1 MDDITMLILAGLVLA
16 IMIGC
21 IISIVLACRMEMAKG
36 DENASSQKAKT
47 KGKKTPELSNTS
59 ASPSFGA
66 KKSTDKR
73 LSLTQIQKGLMQ
85 YEQTLKEMSGT
96 KLGRISVS
104 LLQAVITNRKIVDD
118 ILQREKYDRVWKDK
132 LIRQIIEEEET
143 EVFLQIEKAGSLI
156 ELGLEKK
163 LDLQDFVKCYGSQ
176 VARATTKII
185 ESNNSLQR
193 VIDV

>member
-1 MDDITMLILAGLVLA
+1 MDDITMLILAGLTLA

-21 IISIVLACRMEMAKG
+21 IISIVLACRLEMAKG

-47 KGKKTPELSNTS
+47 KGKKTPELSSTS
-59 ASPSFGA
+59 ASPSFG

-73 LSLTQIQKGLMQ
+73 LSLTQIQKGLKQ

-96 KLGRISVS
+96 GLGRISIS

-132 LIRQIIEEEET
+132 LTRQIIEEEET